1 MEIKTIKFA
10 TFTDQRPGTSGLRKP
25 VPHYQ
30 QPHYTESFIQSIFTS
45 LGGVAGKT
53 LVLGGDG
60 RYYCDEAV
68 AIVLKMAVAQGAKL
82 VLLGENGLLSTPAA
96 SHVIRHYQ
104 ADFGIILSASHNPG
118 GKDGDFG
125 IKFNLAAGQPAPEH
139 ATEAAY
145 AVSKS
150 LTEYTIADVELPPLD
165 KAGSYRIGDTE
176 LRVISST
183 ADYADLMETLFDFPA
198 IRAHIAKH
206 PFVFDA
212 MHAATGPYAVEVF
225 AHRLG
230 LPQKYLLNTKPLP
243 DFGGGHPDPS
253 PAHIDELKA
262 AMAAD
267 EAVVMGAASDG
278 DGDRNLI
285 TGRKHFVNPCDSL
298 AIIADNHALIP
309 CLKSLKGVG
318 RTMPTSRAVDAV
330 CVARGLNYY
339 ETPTGWKFFANLL
352 DADMIHLCGEESFG
366 TGGNHIREKDGI
378 WAVLCW
384 LNLQAATGKTPDEI
398 IEAHWKRYGRHIFN
412 RFDYTGLDKDKA
424 GEMLKQFETQL
435 AKMIGQTVS
444 GLPITDA
451 GQFNYSDPTN
461 GETSPNQGLQ
471 VQFGPQARVICRLS
485 GTDTR
490 GATMRMY
497 VEYWQQDVNAEPALA
512 GTTSTLATMAQGMMN
527 LEHFVGR
534 SQPDN
539 IV

>member
-1 MEIKTIKFA
+1 MPTPHARSQILIGADGIDRLRHKTVLIA
-10 TFTDQRPGTSGLRKP
+10 G
-25 VPHYQ
+25 
-30 QPHYTESFIQSIFTS
+30 
-45 LGGVAGKT
+45 LGGV
-53 LVLGGDG
+53 GG
-60 RYYCDEAV
+60 YCAEAV

-82 VLLGENGLLSTPAA
+82 ILLGENGLLSTPAA
-96 SHVIRHYQ
+96 SHVIRHYK

-125 IKFNLAAGQPAPEH
+125 IKFNLSAGQPAPEH

-150 LTEYTIADVELPPLD
+150 LTEYSIAEVELPPLD
-165 KAGSYRIGDTE
+165 KPGSYRLGDTE

-183 ADYADLMETLFDFPA
+183 ADYADLMESLFDFPA
-198 IRAHIAKH
+198 IKAHIAKH

-212 MHAATGPYAVEVF
+212 MHAATGPYAIEVF
-225 AHRLG
+225 HRRLG
-230 LPQKYLLNTKPLP
+230 LPQQFLLNTKPLP
-243 DFGGGHPDPS
+243 DFGGSHPDPS

-262 AMAAD
+262 AMAAN
-267 EAVVMGAASDG
+267 ESVVMGAASDG

-285 TGRKHFVNPCDSL
+285 TGRKHFINPCDSM
-298 AIIADNHALIP
+298 AVIADNHALIP

-330 CVARGLNYY
+330 CIAHGLNYY

-412 RFDYTGLDKDKA
+412 RFDYTGLDKDTA
-424 GEMLKQFETQL
+424 TDMLKQFEAQL
-435 AKMIGQTVS
+435 VKMIGQTIS

-471 VQFGPQARVICRLS
+471 VQFGPQARIICRLS

-497 VEYWQQDVNAEPALA
+497 VEYWQQDINAAPALA

-527 LEHFVGR
+527 LEHFFGR

>member
-1 MEIKTIKFA
+1 
-10 TFTDQRPGTSGLRKP
+10 
-25 VPHYQ
+25 
-30 QPHYTESFIQSIFTS
+30 
-45 LGGVAGKT
+45 
-53 LVLGGDG
+53 
-60 RYYCDEAV
+60 
-68 AIVLKMAVAQGAKL
+68 
-82 VLLGENGLLSTPAA
+82 
-96 SHVIRHYQ
+96 
-104 ADFGIILSASHNPG
+104 
-118 GKDGDFG
+118 
-125 IKFNLAAGQPAPEH
+125 
-139 ATEAAY
+139 
-145 AVSKS
+145 
-150 LTEYTIADVELPPLD
+150 
-165 KAGSYRIGDTE
+165 
-176 LRVISST
+176 
-183 ADYADLMETLFDFPA
+183 METLFDFPA

-330 CVARGLNYY
+330 CTARGLNYY

-366 TGGNHIREKDGI
+366 TSGNHIREKDGI

-398 IEAHWKRYGRHIFN
+398 IEAHWQRYGRHIFN

-424 GEMLKQFETQL
+424 GEMLKQFEAQL

-451 GQFNYSDPTN
+451 GQFNYTDPTN
-461 GETSPNQGLQ
+461 GENSPNQGLQ

-497 VEYWQQDVNAEPALA
+497 VEYWQQDVNSAPALA
-512 GTTSTLATMAQGMMN
+512 GTTSTLASMAQGMMN

>member
-1 MEIKTIKFA
+1 MNNKTIKSPAFP
-10 TFTDQRPGTSGLRKP
+10 DHRPGPPGLRKP

-30 QPHYTESFIQSIFTS
+30 QPHYTESFIQSVFTS

-53 LVLGGDG
+53 IVVGGDG
-60 RYYCDEAV
+60 RYYCAEAV

-82 VLLGENGLLSTPAA
+82 ILLGENGLLSTPAA
-96 SHVIRHYQ
+96 SHVIRHYK

-125 IKFNLAAGQPAPEH
+125 IKFNLSAGQPAPEH

-150 LTEYTIADVELPPLD
+150 LTEYTIAEVELPPLD
-165 KAGSYRIGDTE
+165 KPGSYRLGDTE

-183 ADYADLMETLFDFPA
+183 ADYADLMESLFDFPA
-198 IRAHIAKH
+198 IKAHIAKH

-212 MHAATGPYAVEVF
+212 MHAATGPYAIEVF
-225 AHRLG
+225 HRRLG
-230 LPQKYLLNTKPLP
+230 LPQQFLLNTKPLP

-262 AMAAD
+262 AIAAN
-267 EAVVMGAASDG
+267 ESVVMGAASDG

-285 TGRKHFVNPCDSL
+285 TGRKHFINPCDSM
-298 AIIADNHALIP
+298 AVIADNHALIP

-330 CVARGLNYY
+330 CIAHGLNYY

-412 RFDYTGLDKDKA
+412 RFDYTGLDKDTA
-424 GEMLKQFETQL
+424 TDMLKQFEAQL
-435 AKMIGQTVS
+435 VKMIGQTIS

-471 VQFGPQARVICRLS
+471 VQFGPQARIICRLS

-497 VEYWQQDVNAEPALA
+497 VEYWQQDINAAPALA

-527 LEHFVGR
+527 LERFFGR

>member
-1 MEIKTIKFA
+1 MNIKTIKFSS
-10 TFTDQRPGTSGLRKP
+10 FSDQRPGTSGLRKA
-25 VPHYQ
+25 VTHYQ
-30 QPHYTESFIQSIFTS
+30 QLHYTESFIQSIFTS
-45 LGGVAGKT
+45 LGGVSGKAI
-53 LVLGGDG
+53 VVGGDG

-68 AIVLKMAVAQGAKL
+68 TIVLKMAIAQGAKL

-96 SHVIRHYQ
+96 SHVIRHYH

-125 IKFNLAAGQPAPEH
+125 IKFNLAAGQPAPEY

-145 AVSKS
+145 EVSKS
-150 LTEYTIADVELPPLD
+150 LTEYTIAEVDLPSLD
-165 KAGSYRIGDTE
+165 KIGSYRIGDTE
-176 LRVISST
+176 IRVISST

-198 IRAHIAKH
+198 IKAYVAKH

-225 AHRLG
+225 ANRLG
-230 LPQKYLLNTKPLP
+230 LPQKFLLNTTPLP

-262 AMAAD
+262 VI
-267 EAVVMGAASDG
+267 EENSSVVMGAASDG

-285 TGRKHFVNPCDSL
+285 TGRKHFINPCDSL
-298 AIIADNHALIP
+298 AVIADNHALIP
-309 CLKSLKGVG
+309 CLKTLKGVG
-318 RTMPTSRAVDAV
+318 RTMPTSRAVDTV
-330 CVARGLNYY
+330 CAARGLKSY

-352 DADMIHLCGEESFG
+352 DADLIHLCGEESFG
-366 TGGNHIREKDGI
+366 TGGNHVREKDGI

-398 IEAHWKRYGRHIFN
+398 IEAHWQRYGRHIFN
-412 RFDYTGLDKDKA
+412 RFDYTGLDKDIA
-424 GEMLKQFETQL
+424 QEMLAQFEVQL
-435 AKMIGQTVS
+435 GKMIGQTVS

-451 GQFNYSDPTN
+451 RQFNYTDPTN
-461 GETSPNQGLQ
+461 GESSPNQGLQ
-471 VQFGPQARVICRLS
+471 IRFGDQARVICRLS

-490 GATMRMY
+490 GATLRMY
-497 VEYWQQDVNAEPALA
+497 VEYWQQDTSTAPALT
-512 GTTSTLATMAQGMMN
+512 GTTSTLADLAQGIMN
-527 LEHFVGR
+527 MQHYFGR